1 MSRGSGAR
9 RSPASKREAGLPSIA
24 GFLFLLLLAGGCAS
38 SRVTPATPEETART
52 STAWSEAIA
61 RADLGRDA
69 NVLYDATMSQGVV
82 SRHGTLAVKLRGQNV
97 EGSLSGPLGV
107 PIATYADGVLRG
119 EKIEPI
125 RIAPRQLRAVLS
137 GVWTAEPEVAGR
149 RGTEML
155 LRWPGPDAAEGRF
168 DVAAGEL
175 VRLTV
180 RRSEG
185 ELEAVYSGARNPWPE
200 KITIEEK
207 RTGSRLNLRLLSRE
221 TPS

>member
-1 MSRGSGAR
+1 VSRGIGAR
-9 RSPASKREAGLPSIA
+9 RSPASKREARLSSIA
-24 GFLFLLLLAGGCAS
+24 GSFFLLLLAGGCAS
-38 SRVTPATPEETART
+38 SRITPATPEETART
-52 STAWSEAIA
+52 ATAWSEAMA

-69 NVLYDATMSQGVV
+69 NVLYDATMSQGVI
-82 SRHGTLAVKLRGQNV
+82 SRHGTLAVKLRGESV

-107 PIATYADGVLRG
+107 PVATYADGVLRG
-119 EKIEPI
+119 EKIEPV

-137 GVWTAEPEVAGR
+137 GVWTAAPDVAGR

-155 LRWPGPDAAEGRF
+155 LRWPEPDAAEGRF
-168 DVAAGEL
+168 DVAAGQL

-180 RRSEG
+180 RRPEG
-185 ELEAVYSGARNPWPE
+185 ELEAVYSGARKPWPE

-207 RTGSRLNLRLLSRE
+207 RTGSRLSLKLLSRE